1 MGMVPTHFARQ
12 WIDSGKWVALTL
24 ENPFPDAACCVTW
37 QQNEASPAL
46 AWLLD
51 YLGDSETLNRVAA
64 GARRGSRQRR
74 LTPIVAERAV
84 SDRATLNQAWMN
96 FNRL

>member
-1 MGMVPTHFARQ
+1 MVPTHFARQ

-51 YLGDSETLNRVAA
+51 YLGDSETLNRSGCGSQKRLPTAEINA
-64 GARRGSRQRR
+64 DSRGTGRQR
-74 LTPIVAERAV
+74 P
-84 SDRATLNQAWMN
+84 SDAQPGVDELQ
-96 FNRL
+96 